1 MNPGFHRVEG
11 RGRVGGR
18 GESGYPSP
26 YESRVSQSGREG
38 KGGGKGRIRIPFPLP
53 PSINF
58 FSRNNQLNYSNNLI
72 TQIVTVAGKL
82 QHDFFIILLEFD
94 K

>member
-1 MNPGFHRVEG
+1 MKYTYSIQNIMFTYHEGLDYESRVWIMNPGFHRVDE
-11 RGRVGGR
+11 R
-18 GESGYPSP
+18 
-26 YESRVSQSGREG
+26 GREG
-38 KGGGKGRIRIPFPLP
+38 GGGGGEGRIRIPFPLP

-82 QHDFFIILLEFD
+82 QHDF
-94 K
+94 

>member
-26 YESRVSQSGREG
+26 FLQA
-38 KGGGKGRIRIPFPLP
+38 
-53 PSINF
+53 SISF
-58 FSRNNQLNYSNNLI
+58 QEITKHNYSNNLI

-82 QHDFFIILLEFD
+82 QHDFFFIILLEFD

>member
-1 MNPGFHRVEG
+1 MNPGFHRVGGEG
-11 RGRVGGR
+11 W
-18 GESGYPSP
+18 
-26 YESRVSQSGREG
+26 G
-38 KGGGKGRIRIPFPLP
+38 KERIRIPFPLP

-82 QHDFFIILLEFD
+82 QHDFFLSFCLNLTNNSTILPF
-94 K
+94 

>member
-1 MNPGFHRVEG
+1 MNPGFHRVDG
-11 RGRVGGR
+11 RGREGR
-18 GESGYPSP
+18 
-26 YESRVSQSGREG
+26 
-38 KGGGKGRIRIPFPLP
+38 GGGKGRIRIPSPLP

-58 FSRNNQLNYSNNLI
+58 ISRNNQLNYSNNLI

-82 QHDFFIILLEFD
+82 QHDFLIILLEFD

>member
-1 MNPGFHRVEG
+1 MNPVFHRVDG
-11 RGRVGGR
+11 RR
-18 GESGYPSP
+18 
-26 YESRVSQSGREG
+26 REG
-38 KGGGKGRIRIPFPLP
+38 EKGRNRIPFPLP

-82 QHDFFIILLEFD
+82 QHVLIILLEFD